1 MSNHLKREKIMN
13 LSIVL
18 QERYFPKQIVEC
30 ASLEEASAIFKEW
43 RDSNFLGSRDLAK
56 DAGRVFS
63 GKKRVATIAY
73 NGRICEA

>member
-1 MSNHLKREKIMN
+1 MN
-13 LSIVL
+13 NLRIVL
-18 QERYFPKQIVEC
+18 QERHFPKQIVEC

-43 RDSNFLGSRDLAK
+43 RDSNFLGSRDLAN

-63 GKKRVATIAY
+63 GKKHRVATIAY